1 MVNFLNAEGDC
12 DGRLMKATKESN
24 EDYLEAV
31 LVLEAET
38 GQPVH
43 AVQVA
48 RQLDVSKASV
58 SKALVRLES
67 LGLLKVIER
76 DILLS
81 AEGRR
86 LAESVLRRHHFFMRM
101 LEAAGVDTA
110 TASAEACRME
120 HCISEDT
127 FAKLSDYFGGVAL
140 GMGGDR

>member
-1 MVNFLNAEGDC
+1 
-12 DGRLMKATKESN
+12 MKATKESN

-31 LVLEAET
+31 LVIEAET
-38 GQPVH
+38 GRPVH

-58 SKALVRLES
+58 SKALVRLEA
-67 LGLLKVIER
+67 LGLLRVVDR

-81 AEGRR
+81 PQGRH

-127 FAKLSDYFGGVAL
+127 FAKLSNYFNGVAV
-140 GMGGDR
+140 GVGGEI